1 MTQLKMKNRETEQLN
16 LDVYSWKEVVDRLNR
31 ENTELKEVIAELE
44 QKNRQLLHRIDDV
57 LNKRAIEY
65 KERILATITKNDS
78 PSKARG
84 VAKSSDTRLQTIL
97 NDERS

>member
-1 MTQLKMKNRETEQLN
+1 M
-16 LDVYSWKEVVDRLNR
+16 
-31 ENTELKEVIAELE
+31 
-44 QKNRQLLHRIDDV
+44 HRIDDV